1 MWTRYSG
8 YGVSQTN
15 LVLCCF
21 FQVME
26 AMKKYGVRQ
35 EDEEGME
42 KGEREVAEMQFPA
55 LERMLA
61 VSESA
66 CLVELA
72 CQFLSIFFDGGEDGG
87 SSISVLS
94 I

>member
-1 MWTRYSG
+1 MVYLKLILFCA
-8 YGVSQTN
+8 V
-15 LVLCCF
+15 F

-42 KGEREVAEMQFPA
+42 KGEREVVEMQFPA

-61 VSESA
+61 VSES
-66 CLVELA
+66 
-72 CQFLSIFFDGGEDGG
+72 G
-87 SSISVLS
+87 
-94 I
+94 